1 MSPVNESLAGVP
13 AECGTRLQFYGLVDC
28 LLRGM
33 FCDYFAVLRLAT
45 LVFLLGEGFELR
57 DERSSVRRRQ
67 DRIESLN
74 PKGKEQK
81 DMEELASVINN
92 FARLILYAGGG
103 VFTIAVCVAGF
114 FYMTAFGDPQKQNIA
129 RGALVGSFVGVCI
142 MGVAFLAPKIMSQ
155 FVLEPAGLEGVD
167 QSAGNTSC
175 DRTLRSAL
183 IVRRGVGN
191 AKQVNQIIR
200 AVQAQRAAD
209 CNQEVW
215 NPFAHIAGTP
225 PGGTAITTD
234 GFGPPCADA
243 QDPVVPLTIGNTD
256 TPTTLANLAK
266 SRFGNATYGG
276 FARDATGNIL
286 VEFETASR
294 PTDGSQ
300 CWLYVAQSNYWDQ
313 KA

>member
-1 MSPVNESLAGVP
+1 
-13 AECGTRLQFYGLVDC
+13 
-28 LLRGM
+28 
-33 FCDYFAVLRLAT
+33 
-45 LVFLLGEGFELR
+45 
-57 DERSSVRRRQ
+57 
-67 DRIESLN
+67 
-74 PKGKEQK
+74 
-81 DMEELASVINN
+81 MEELASVINN

-183 IVRRGVGN
+183 IVQRGVGN
-191 AKQVNQIIR
+191 AKSANAIVR
-200 AVQAQRAAD
+200 AIQSQRAAD
-209 CNQEVW
+209 CSREIW
-215 NPFAHIAGTP
+215 SPEINPAGFSSCATAGSAGTP
-225 PGGTAITTD
+225 GTAAVGTV
-234 GFGPPCADA
+234 GSPGYVAA
-243 QDPVVPLTIGNTD
+243 VPGTAATSAGVTIGNNSA
-256 TPTTLANLAK
+256 PSTLVGLA
-266 SRFGNATYGG
+266 SVRVGSTTYGG
-276 FARDATGNIL
+276 FARDAAGNLLI
-286 VEFETASR
+286 EFSTANR

-300 CWLYVAQSNYWDQ
+300 CWLFLYASNYWDQ